1 MITQPSYLSPTL
13 IAEQIRQTLAEDLG
27 NGDITAKLL
36 PTTKQGRAQ
45 LWSREAG
52 IFCGQAWFAAC
63 FKQLHAETLCEFNI
77 QDGETFGANQL
88 LAEIIGPAQ
97 SLVSAERS
105 ALNFIQLL
113 SGTATLTA
121 QYVQKIRDTPAKLY
135 DTRKTIPGLRL
146 AQKYAVLC
154 GGGHNHRLGL
164 WDALLLKENHLRAF
178 ESPRAAVLTAKTHYP
193 NVWIE
198 IEVENLIQLQSA
210 LTAQPDRILLDNFTL
225 PALKEAVILT
235 GGRCPLEASGNVS
248 LDTIRDIALTGVDV
262 ISCGGL
268 TKHVRAIDFSLLL
281 DNS

>member
-1 MITQPSYLSPTL
+1 MIIQPSYLSSAL
-13 IAEQIRQTLAEDLG
+13 IAEQVRQALAEDLG
-27 NGDITAKLL
+27 SGDITANLL
-36 PTTKQGRAQ
+36 PITGQGRAQ

-52 IFCGQAWFAAC
+52 VFCGQAWFAAC
-63 FKQLHAETLCEFNI
+63 FNQLHAETRCDFKI
-77 QDGETFGANQL
+77 QDGEIFSANQL
-88 LAEIIGPAQ
+88 LAEIKGPTQ
-97 SLVSAERS
+97 CLVSAERS

-121 QYVQKIRDTPAKLY
+121 QYVKKITDTSAKLY

-164 WDALLLKENHLRAF
+164 WDALLLKENHLRTF
-178 ESPRAAVLTAKTHYP
+178 GSPHAAVLAAKTRYP
-193 NVWIE
+193 QVWVE
-198 IEVENLIQLQSA
+198 IEVENLTQLQDA
-210 LTAQPDRILLDNFTL
+210 LTAQPDRILLDNFTIPL
-225 PALKEAVILT
+225 LKEAVMLT
-235 GGRCPLEASGNVS
+235 QGKCSLEASGNVS

-281 DNS
+281 